1 MSKEM
6 QLSVNAGI
14 TIEILQTDFSVCK
27 VSDYAGI
34 DVAQPFVFTL
44 SWRRNASGSLPSP
57 HTIRTISSQRRRISR
72 RLFRR

>member
-6 QLSVNAGI
+6 QLSANAGI

-34 DVAQPFVFTL
+34 DVEQPFVFT
-44 SWRRNASGSLPSP
+44 G
-57 HTIRTISSQRRRISR
+57 
-72 RLFRR
+72 